1 MGNGLGIRMFL
12 SLFVSHFCQRQD
24 TKTRN
29 GDLTNLTLESEVICN
44 EAIQRIQSNFTLDCP
59 LPPIVLVSKTRIK
72 KESQTTKTQ

>member
-1 MGNGLGIRMFL
+1 MRIFL
-12 SLFVSHFCQRQD
+12 SLFCFLFFCQRQD
-24 TKTRN
+24 IKTRN